1 MCKRNRPFTAE
12 ELWTL
17 IENKLVDDGDALG
30 LDKLRAIPGITDHD
44 WEIFQR
50 QKGCGPLPSD
60 LKDFFAIHDG
70 GYIAG
75 TKERKHY
82 PCGLIGG
89 FFCFNESLRHPSVN
103 QLVNIEDEDQSF
115 VELGQKDAKPQR
127 IDPAWILL
135 MHTSCL
141 QTNTNGYIFMD
152 CKPDQ
157 DGRRFRIIF
166 LDMIQNVWS
175 VVANSWTEFLTN
187 ELTGDPGSTLLH
199 SLHPSFFAWEL
210 DS

>member
-70 GYIAG
+70 GKIGRYSRKS
-75 TKERKHY
+75 TKR
-82 PCGLIGG
+82 L
-89 FFCFNESLRHPSVN
+89 NA
-103 QLVNIEDEDQSF
+103 Q
-115 VELGQKDAKPQR
+115 A
-127 IDPAWILL
+127 ILL
-135 MHTSCL
+135 V
-141 QTNTNGYIFMD
+141 QKNGNITPAD
-152 CKPDQ
+152 
-157 DGRRFRIIF
+157 
-166 LDMIQNVWS
+166 
-175 VVANSWTEFLTN
+175 
-187 ELTGDPGSTLLH
+187 
-199 SLHPSFFAWEL
+199 
-210 DS
+210 